1 MRDLGP
7 RENPLT
13 VRELLHY
20 NLAIEADLQSF
31 IGFALDTARRLDGN
45 AFVAA
50 NAMLAAVETLR
61 STGAATGYPLPVR
74 LILNQTRLEIAADGI
89 ASMLLLELEEPPDAT
104 TLEVIQGDMQR
115 STAAADPAVLLRRT
129 AEMERYLE
137 QTRERTERELAALQK
152 SLEKRQAE
160 LSASIRQAETD
171 ALTGLANRRAY
182 DDRLDAAYRRAQRQ
196 NEPLSLVLLDLDF
209 FKDIND
215 RHGHQYGDEYLKRMA
230 RALSLNIRADVDFA
244 FRFGGDEFA
253 LLIFADVDVA
263 RQKALHILCR
273 MENRVSIGIA
283 SISSHSGHDAT
294 PQDFIHR
301 ADDALYEAKRNGRGQ
316 VVTSTLNGEGAV
328 ELKTFT
334 PDNCAVLL
342 AGERQ

>member
-1 MRDLGP
+1 MPSAEP
-7 RENPLT
+7 RGNFGM
-13 VRELLHY
+13 RELLHY
-20 NLAIEADLQSF
+20 NLAIEADLQNF
-31 IGFALDTARRLDGN
+31 IGFVLDTARRLDGN

-61 STGAATGYPLPVR
+61 DAGAATGYPLPVR
-74 LILNQTRLEIAADGI
+74 LVLNQTRLEIAADGI
-89 ASMLLLELEEPPDAT
+89 SAMPLLELAELPDPSA
-104 TLEVIQGDMQR
+104 LDVIQSDLQR
-115 STAAADPAVLLRRT
+115 LTAAADPAVLLRRT

-182 DDRLDAAYRRAQRQ
+182 DERLDAAFRRAQRQ

-209 FKDIND
+209 FKEIND
-215 RHGHQYGDEYLKRMA
+215 THGHQYGDEYLKRMA
-230 RALSLNIRADVDFA
+230 RAMSLNIRADVDFA

-253 LLIFADVDVA
+253 LLIFADVEIA

-273 MENRVSIGIA
+273 MDNKVSIGIA
-283 SISSHSGHDAT
+283 AISSRSGHDTSA
-294 PQDFIHR
+294 QDFIHR
-301 ADDALYEAKRNGRGQ
+301 ADDALYEAKRNGRGR
-316 VVTSTLNGEGAV
+316 VVTSLLTSEGAV
-328 ELKTFT
+328 EFETFK
-334 PDNCAVLL
+334 PDDCAVVL
-342 AGERQ
+342 AGER